1 MRNAFELYLFA
12 VDPELVAHADHAG
25 VDGFVVDWEVEGKS
39 HRQRNAD
46 TGISQHTNEDLRRV
60 RAATRRHVICRL
72 NQCGPTTEREL
83 EMACDGGADEVL
95 LPMVRSVRQVSEVL
109 DQVNS
114 RIPVGI
120 LVETAA
126 AVSIADHLAELPLS
140 RVFLGLNDLAI
151 DRATP
156 LFDAVADGTVERVRT
171 AFGERPFGFGGL
183 THPEY
188 GSPIPCRLLLSE
200 MIRLHCQYSFLR
212 RSFLRDVPAASFPEA
227 IAAIRGATA
236 AAYDRTPIMVQ
247 SDRDA
252 LQARLLQGRVV

>member
-1 MRNAFELYLFA
+1 MSNAFELYLFA
-12 VDPELVAHADHAG
+12 VDPGLIAHADHAG
-25 VDGFVVDWEVEGKS
+25 VDGFVVDWESEGKS

-46 TGISQHTNEDLRRV
+46 TGISQHTIEDLHRV
-60 RAATRRHVICRL
+60 RAATRKHVICRL
-72 NQCGPTTEREL
+72 NQYGPTTGREL

-95 LPMVRSVRQVSEVL
+95 LPMVRSVGEVSEVL
-109 DQVNS
+109 EQVNG

-126 AVSIADHLAELPLS
+126 AVSIADHLAALPLS
-140 RVFLGLNDLAI
+140 RAFLGLNDLAI
-151 DRATP
+151 DRATS

-171 AFGERPFGFGGL
+171 AFGQRPFGFGGL

-212 RSFLRDVPAASFPEA
+212 RSFLRDVPVASFPEA
-227 IAAIRGATA
+227 IAAIRAATA
-236 AAYDRTPIMVQ
+236 AAYERTPLMVQ

-252 LQARLLQGRVV
+252 LQARLLEGRVV